1 MTMRR
6 FGGGVFT
13 AIVIDDDRVS
23 TRLFRDVLRMIGVD
37 VLASGYDG
45 KDAVRLYEKYRPNI
59 IFTDIMMPENDGF
72 YALEEIR
79 KLDPHAKVV
88 AVTADFTNESATRL
102 KELNITAVIYKPYD
116 IQDIKR
122 VLLEKYQI
130 KIS

>member
-1 MTMRR
+1 MRS
-6 FGGGVFT
+6 FGAGIDPT

-23 TRLFRDVLRMIGVD
+23 NQLFIDVLRMIGVR
-37 VLASGYDG
+37 VLASGSDG
-45 KDAVRLYEKYRPNI
+45 KDAIRLYKKYNPDI
-59 IFTDIMMPENDGF
+59 VFTDIMMPETDGF

-79 KLDPHAKVV
+79 KFDPHAKVV

-102 KELNITAVIYKPYD
+102 KELNISAVVYKPFD

-122 VLLEKYQI
+122 VLFEKYQI

>member
-6 FGGGVFT
+6 FGGVAIT
-13 AIVIDDDRVS
+13 AIVVDDDRVS

-88 AVTADFTNESATRL
+88 AVTADFTDESATRL
-102 KELNITAVIYKPYD
+102 KELSITAVIYKPYD